1 MPEAVGLLITMGG
14 LGVAVG
20 DLEGRREGRRE
31 GSHEGRRDGLWVG
44 DFDGLC
50 ECTGGGLELPIDG
63 ALEGYCVGISVGFEE
78 NSIEYDNFND

>member
-14 LGVAVG
+14 LGAAVG
-20 DLEGRREGRRE
+20 DREGR
-31 GSHEGRRDGLWVG
+31 HAGRRDGLWVG

-63 ALEGYCVGISVGFEE
+63 ALEGYCAGGFRGIRRV
-78 NSIEYDNFND
+78 FN